1 MKEVFIVSMART
13 PVGSFGGALSKF
25 PVIDLGAHVIRH
37 AVERAG
43 IQPDQVGEVFMGNV
57 LQANAG
63 QAPARQAALKAGLS
77 ESTPCTTVNKVCA
90 SGMKA
95 VMFGAQSILLGD
107 QDVVVCGGMESMSR
121 APYYATDARW
131 GSKYGNRQL
140 VDAIVRDGLQD
151 PYDGDMMGMCGEV
164 CAEGYGFTREDQD
177 AYAIASYERAAAAT
191 ENGWF
196 SEEIVPVEIPQRKG
210 DPVIFSE
217 DEDVRKIKFEK
228 VPTLRPAFKKD
239 GTVTA
244 ANASN
249 IDDGAA
255 AMVLMSGETMREL
268 GLTPLAKILS
278 YADAAKEPQWFT
290 TAPAE
295 AIPRALDKAG
305 KAISDIDLFEINE
318 AFSVVALANMKDLGI
333 SHEQTNVFG
342 GGVSIGHPIGV
353 SGCRILCTLIS
364 ALRVKDGTL
373 GAAGICNGGG
383 GASAMVIERT

>member
-1 MKEVFIVSMART
+1 MNEVFIVSMART

-151 PYDGDMMGMCGEV
+151 PYDGDMMGVCGEV

-196 SEEIVPVEIPQRKG
+196 NEEIVPVEIPQRTG
-210 DPVIFSE
+210 DPVVFSE
-217 DEDVRKIKFEK
+217 DEDVRKIKFDK

-255 AMVLMSGETMREL
+255 AMVLMSGEMVREL
-268 GLTPLAKILS
+268 GLTPLARVLS

-305 KAISDIDLFEINE
+305 KAISDVDLFEINE

-364 ALRVKDGTL
+364 ALRVQDKTL

-383 GASAMVIERT
+383 GASAMVIERA